1 LWAKLTSEITNNQQ
15 AQNNVAP
22 KQGHQDFHMIRIA
35 IFLSTALITLHSTA
49 ELGVSLADEPGA
61 NHAVIRDG
69 DKPIFTGQNPTSPLT
84 LTHATASGATS
95 VPLSFAQSD
104 QASKSVTSFRAHAKG
119 LKIEDSYR
127 NLASNLI
134 ERNVT
139 VTAESDARYYLDFGW
154 HVAVEGAF
162 HSFTG
167 QENKSAGYSPG
178 CMGPEF
184 GGGSLQTFPFLGCHS
199 GDTIYGI
206 IGDTPG
212 HWENRS
218 FMAFD
223 HEGRNFS
230 LTNGDGSE
238 RRVISIPTELDATSV
253 YRAEFDGWQHIEAGE
268 SQTWTTWIFSSPAQS
283 QYDIQLAAHLALANA
298 KGFNQSG
305 LEAIL
310 RNTSY
315 LLLRRNLLRPE
326 SDYIFISGVGYGWKQ
341 WVTDG
346 FYMSRGLN
354 IPKYDVAAQAAVFF
368 ERINYEDNAQYYLIW
383 AALAKRAGGKLDMRT
398 VDRAY
403 HFMRKHE
410 KEGLFLP
417 PRLKPD
423 KINMR
428 TYMDM
433 LPYEDGDPPSSNQ
446 GFHCGAL
453 MAAREL
459 GYDVTDADIARA
471 KAGYRRMFNEEGGY
485 MATSL
490 KQQQHIGQDALYGE
504 VLTYA
509 VFGEKLLPD
518 DIVRKHLE
526 TTAQLQTPYGMRI
539 ISKANGD
546 LIEGHTGVYTY
557 GGSWFLPDAAVWLD
571 GLIHG
576 VPSEEIDERI
586 LWRLEKELAVMPAF
600 HESISTLDGHPHG
613 HHLYSWNSGFWW
625 LREQV
630 RERLGM
636 TDPDPLA
643 VALDKK
649 LGVVRRDGMLWL
661 EPEMAA
667 LRPGM

>member
-1 LWAKLTSEITNNQQ
+1 MPRITHVLLLLLL
-15 AQNNVAP
+15 AQGA
-22 KQGHQDFHMIRIA
+22 IA
-35 IFLSTALITLHSTA
+35 DLR
-49 ELGVSLADEPGA
+49 VSIEGTPGA
-61 NHAVIRDG
+61 PRAFVQDG
-69 DKPIFTGQNPTSPLT
+69 NTPIFNASADDTSLT
-84 LTHATASGATS
+84 LVHATASGPVRIPVDFTN
-95 VPLSFAQSD
+95 VNVGGKGLPFFD
-104 QASKSVTSFRAHAKG
+104 GAHAAG
-119 LKIEDSYR
+119 LEIQDAYR
-127 NLASNLI
+127 KLAPNLI
-134 ERNVT
+134 ERTVT
-139 VTAESDARYYLDFGW
+139 VTADTDARYYLDFGW
-154 HVAVEGAF
+154 HVAVEGSF

-167 QENKSAGYSPG
+167 EEPQSIAYSPG

-184 GGGSLQTFPFLGCHS
+184 GGGSLQTFPFLGVRK
-199 GDTIYGI
+199 GDTVYGI

-218 FMAFD
+218 FLAFD

-230 LTNGDGSE
+230 LANGDGSAK
-238 RRVISIPTELDATSV
+238 RVISIPTELDSTSV

-268 SQTWTTWIFSSPAQS
+268 TQTWTTWIFSSPAQS
-283 QYDIQLAAHLALANA
+283 QYDVQLAAHLALANA

-346 FYMSRGLN
+346 FYMSRGLDM
-354 IPKYDVAAQAAVFF
+354 PKYDVAAQAAVFF

-383 AALAKRAGGKLDMRT
+383 SVLAKRAGGELDMRT
-398 VDRAY
+398 VNRAY
-403 HFMRKHE
+403 HFIRNHE
-410 KEGLFLP
+410 ENGLFLP
-417 PRLKPD
+417 PRLNPD
-423 KINMR
+423 WKKMR
-428 TYMDM
+428 TYHDQ

-453 MAAREL
+453 LAAREL
-459 GYDVTDADIARA
+459 GYDVTDEDIEKA
-471 KAGYRRMFNEEGGY
+471 KAGYRSMFNAEGGY

-490 KQQQHIGQDALYGE
+490 MQQEHIGQDSLYGE

-518 DIVRKHLE
+518 DIVKKHLE
-526 TTAQLQTPYGMRI
+526 TTARLQTPYGMRV

-546 LIEGHTGVYTY
+546 LIDGHTGVYTF
-557 GGSWFLPDAAVWLD
+557 GGSWFLNDATVWMD

-576 VPSEEIDERI
+576 VPSDDIDAKI

-600 HESISTLDGHPHG
+600 HESISTVDGHPHG

-625 LREQV
+625 LRERV

-636 TDPDPLA
+636 SGPDPLA
-643 VALDKK
+643 AALDEK
-649 LGVVRRDGMLWL
+649 LGVVRRDGMLYL
-661 EPEMAA
+661 APETAT
-667 LRPGM
+667 LRPGI